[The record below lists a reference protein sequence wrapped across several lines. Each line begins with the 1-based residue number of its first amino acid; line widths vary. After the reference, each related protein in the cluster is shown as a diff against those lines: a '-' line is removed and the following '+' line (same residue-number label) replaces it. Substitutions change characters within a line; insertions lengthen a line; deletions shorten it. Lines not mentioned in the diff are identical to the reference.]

1 VASPGS
7 RLRED
12 EERQIIWGWRHHEI
26 WEVGPNE
33 PTEVPEMNAA
43 SLAVTAVVT
52 VVTVVTGSVLF
63 IGLAVSA
70 RRLLGLQ
77 FGVLRTVLAGLVGSA
92 AWLIFGLTIQ
102 RPQHRPLVLTTVQ
115 IGIALLAAMVFLVLA
130 EAVLPSGSVRPLG
143 WARALRH
150 RVGRARRYLQI
161 SQIAARRG
169 LLPYLRGHRRLEA
182 DTPAGRA
189 GLARSLRLALE
200 EGGVSFVKLGQLLA
214 TRRDLLPAE
223 FVAELGKLHHQ
234 VTPAPWAQV
243 QRLLGEELGALP
255 DTVFAEF
262 DPCPLAAASIAQVH
276 RARLRSSGAGVA
288 VKVQRPGIRPV
299 VERDLDIV
307 ERVARRLETRTRW
320 GATIGAV
327 DLARGFAT
335 ALRAELDFR
344 VEARNMAAVAA
355 ASAAPA
361 THASVRLPAVHP
373 QLCTERVLVME
384 RLDGLPLDAAGP
396 AIDARGLDRQ
406 VLARTLLRC
415 LLRQIMLDG
424 IFHADPH
431 PGNILLLDDG
441 RLALL
446 DFGSVGRLDALLRS
460 ALQQFLLAI
469 DRGDPAGLYDAL
481 LEVVVRP
488 DDTDEQRLQRA
499 LGQFMARHLD
509 PGAALDVEM
518 FTDLFRLVASYDLM
532 VPPEVAAVFR
542 ALATLEATLAQLAPG
557 FDIVAE
563 SRAFATAQLTGQL
576 QPTSLRQA
584 ASDELPTLLPVLRR
598 IPRRADRITSALEH
612 GRLGL
617 GVRLFADPRDRR
629 FLTALVQQILLAF
642 LGAAT
647 GIMAVVLLGTTG
659 GPRLSPTVSLFQV
672 LGYNLLVVS
681 AVLVLRVLVTIF
693 RPPR

>member
-1 VASPGS
+1 
-7 RLRED
+7 
-12 EERQIIWGWRHHEI
+12 
-26 WEVGPNE
+26 
-33 PTEVPEMNAA
+33 MNAA
-43 SLAVTAVVT
+43 LYVVIAVI
-52 VVTVVTGSVLF
+52 TGSLLF
-63 IGLAVSA
+63 LGLAVGA

-77 FGVLRTVLAGLVGSA
+77 LGVLRTVLAGLAGSA
-92 AWLIFGLTIQ
+92 AWLIFGLTVQ
-102 RPQHRPLVLTTVQ
+102 RGAHLGAAAMLLVTTVQ
-115 IGIALLAAMVFLVLA
+115 LGIALLVAMAFLVLA
-130 EAVLPSGSVRPLG
+130 EAVLPSGSFRPLA

-150 RVGRARRYLQI
+150 QSARARRYLQV
-161 SQIAARRG
+161 SQIAARHG
-169 LLPYLRGHRRLEA
+169 LFPYLRGRRRLQTG
-182 DTPAGRA
+182 TPAGRA
-189 GLARSLRLALE
+189 GLARSMRLALE

-223 FVAELGKLHHQ
+223 FIGELGKLHHQ
-234 VTPAPWAQV
+234 VTPASWAQV
-243 QRLLGEELGALP
+243 QQLLGEELGAPP

-262 DPCPLAAASIAQVH
+262 DPRPLAAASIAQVH
-276 RARLRSSGAGVA
+276 SARLRSSGADVA
-288 VKVQRPGIRPV
+288 VKIQRPGIRPV

-307 ERVARRLETRTRW
+307 GRMARRLETRTRW
-320 GATIGAV
+320 GATIGVA
-327 DLARGFAT
+327 DLARGFTT
-335 ALRAELDFR
+335 ALREELDFR
-344 VEARNMAAVAA
+344 IEARNTAALAA
-355 ASAAPA
+355 ASAAP
-361 THASVRLPAVHP
+361 TTQASVRLPAIHP
-373 QLCTERVLVME
+373 DLCTERVLVME

-396 AIDARGLDRQ
+396 AIDTRGLDRQ
-406 VLARTLLRC
+406 ALARTLLSC
-415 LLRQIMLDG
+415 LLRQIMLG
-424 IFHADPH
+424 GVFHADPH

-481 LEVVVRP
+481 LEIVVRP
-488 DDTDEQRLQRA
+488 DDIDEQRLQRA
-499 LGQFMARHLD
+499 LGRFMARHLNPGAALD
-509 PGAALDVEM
+509 LNPGAALDVEM
-518 FTDLFRLVASYDLM
+518 FTDLFRLVASYGLT
-532 VPPEVAAVFR
+532 VPPEIAAVFR

-629 FLTALVQQILLAF
+629 FLTTLVQQILLAF

-647 GIMAVVLLGTTG
+647 GIMAVMLLGTTG

-681 AVLVLRVLVTIF
+681 AVLILRVLVTIF
-693 RPPR
+693 RPPW

>member
-1 VASPGS
+1 MNVAS
-7 RLRED
+7 
-12 EERQIIWGWRHHEI
+12 
-26 WEVGPNE
+26 V
-33 PTEVPEMNAA
+33 V
-43 SLAVTAVVT
+43 VTAIVIVL
-52 VVTVVTGSVLF
+52 TGSVLLV
-63 IGLAVSA
+63 GLAVGA

-77 FGVLRTVLAGLVGSA
+77 LGVVRTVLAGVVGSA
-92 AWLIFGLTIQ
+92 AWLAFGLAIARPQQ
-102 RPQHRPLVLTTVQ
+102 RPFMLTTVQ
-115 IGIALLAAMVFLVLA
+115 LGIALLVAMGFLVLA
-130 EAVLPSGSVRPLG
+130 EAVLPSGSLRPVT

-150 RVGRARRYLQI
+150 RLARARRYLQI
-161 SQIAARRG
+161 SRIAARHG
-169 LLPYLRGHRRLEA
+169 LLPYLRGRRRHQA

-189 GLARSLRLALE
+189 GLARSVRLALE

-214 TRRDLLPAE
+214 TRRDLLPTE
-223 FVAELGKLHHQ
+223 FVNELSRLHHQ
-234 VTPAPWAQV
+234 VTPAPWPQV
-243 QRLLGEELGALP
+243 EQVLGQELGTP
-255 DTVFAEF
+255 DAVFDKLDAR
-262 DPCPLAAASIAQVH
+262 PLAAASIAQVH
-276 RARLRSSGAGVA
+276 QARLRSSGAEVV

-307 ERVARRLETRTRW
+307 DRMARRLQTRTRW

-327 DLARGFAT
+327 ELARGFAN
-335 ALRAELDFR
+335 ALHEELDFR
-344 VEARNMAAVAA
+344 VEARNMAVVAA
-355 ASAAPA
+355 ASAVPG
-361 THASVRLPAVHP
+361 TDTSVRLPAVHP

-396 AIDARGLDRQ
+396 VIDTRGLDRQ
-406 VLARTLLRC
+406 VLARALLGC
-415 LLRQIMLDG
+415 LLRQIMLG
-424 IFHADPH
+424 GVFHADPH

-441 RLALL
+441 RLGLL

-481 LEVVVRP
+481 LEVMVRP
-488 DDTDEQRLQRA
+488 DDVDEQRLQRA
-499 LGQFMARHLD
+499 LGQFMARHLN
-509 PGAALDVEM
+509 PGATPEVEM

-542 ALATLEATLAQLAPG
+542 ALATLEATLGRLAPG

-563 SRAFATAQLTGQL
+563 SRTFAAAQLSGQL

-584 ASDELPTLLPVLRR
+584 ANDELPTLLPMLRR
-598 IPRRADRITSALEH
+598 LPRRADRITNALEH

-629 FLTALVQQILLAF
+629 FLTTLVHQILLAF
-642 LGAAT
+642 LGATT
-647 GIMAVVLLGTTG
+647 GIMAVLLLGSSG
-659 GPRLSPTVSLFQV
+659 GPKLSPTVSLFQV

-681 AVLVLRVLVTIF
+681 AVLILRVLVTTF

>member
-1 VASPGS
+1 
-7 RLRED
+7 
-12 EERQIIWGWRHHEI
+12 
-26 WEVGPNE
+26 
-33 PTEVPEMNAA
+33 MNV
-43 SLAVTAVVT
+43 VTALVIVL
-52 VVTVVTGSVLF
+52 TGSVLLV
-63 IGLAVSA
+63 GLAVGA

-77 FGVLRTVLAGLVGSA
+77 LGVVRTVLAGVVGSA
-92 AWLIFGLTIQ
+92 AWLAFGLAIARPQQ
-102 RPQHRPLVLTTVQ
+102 RPFMLTTVQ
-115 IGIALLAAMVFLVLA
+115 LGIALLVAMGFLVLA
-130 EAVLPSGSVRPLG
+130 EAVLPSGSLRPVT

-150 RVGRARRYLQI
+150 RLARARRYLQI
-161 SQIAARRG
+161 SRIAARHG
-169 LLPYLRGHRRLEA
+169 LLPYLRGRRRHQA

-189 GLARSLRLALE
+189 GLARSVRLALE

-223 FVAELGKLHHQ
+223 FVNELSRLHHQ
-234 VTPAPWAQV
+234 VTPAPWPQV
-243 QRLLGEELGALP
+243 EQVLGQELGTP
-255 DTVFAEF
+255 DAVFDKLDAR
-262 DPCPLAAASIAQVH
+262 PLAAASIAQVH
-276 RARLRSSGAGVA
+276 QARLRSSGAEVV

-307 ERVARRLETRTRW
+307 DRMARRLQTRTRW

-327 DLARGFAT
+327 ELARGFAN
-335 ALRAELDFR
+335 ALHEELDFR
-344 VEARNMAAVAA
+344 VEARNMAVVAA
-355 ASAAPA
+355 ASAVPG
-361 THASVRLPAVHP
+361 TDTSVRLPAVHP

-396 AIDARGLDRQ
+396 VIDTRGLDRQ
-406 VLARTLLRC
+406 VLARALLGC
-415 LLRQIMLDG
+415 LLRQIMLG
-424 IFHADPH
+424 GVFHADPH

-441 RLALL
+441 RLGLL
-446 DFGSVGRLDALLRS
+446 DFGSVGRLDALLRA

-481 LEVVVRP
+481 LEVMVRP
-488 DDTDEQRLQRA
+488 DDVDEQRLQRA
-499 LGQFMARHLD
+499 LGQFMARHLN
-509 PGAALDVEM
+509 PGAAPEVEM

-542 ALATLEATLAQLAPG
+542 ALATLEATLGRLAPG

-563 SRAFATAQLTGQL
+563 SRTFAAAQLSGQL

-584 ASDELPTLLPVLRR
+584 ANDELPTLLPMLRR
-598 IPRRADRITSALEH
+598 LPRRADRITNALEH

-629 FLTALVQQILLAF
+629 FLTTLVHQILLAF
-642 LGAAT
+642 LGATT
-647 GIMAVVLLGTTG
+647 GIMAVLLLGSSG
-659 GPRLSPTVSLFQV
+659 GPKLSPTVSLFQV

-681 AVLVLRVLVTIF
+681 AVLILRVLVTTF

>member
-1 VASPGS
+1 MNVAS
-7 RLRED
+7 
-12 EERQIIWGWRHHEI
+12 
-26 WEVGPNE
+26 V
-33 PTEVPEMNAA
+33 V
-43 SLAVTAVVT
+43 VTAIVIVL
-52 VVTVVTGSVLF
+52 TGSVLLV
-63 IGLAVSA
+63 GLAVGA

-77 FGVLRTVLAGLVGSA
+77 LGVVRTVLAGVVGTA
-92 AWLIFGLTIQ
+92 AWLAFGLAIARPQQ
-102 RPQHRPLVLTTVQ
+102 RPFMLTTVQ
-115 IGIALLAAMVFLVLA
+115 LGIALLVAMGFLVLA
-130 EAVLPSGSVRPLG
+130 EAVLPSGSLRPVT

-150 RVGRARRYLQI
+150 RLARARRYLQI
-161 SQIAARRG
+161 SRIAARHG
-169 LLPYLRGHRRLEA
+169 LLPYLRGRRRHQA

-189 GLARSLRLALE
+189 GLARSVRLALE

-223 FVAELGKLHHQ
+223 FVNELSRLHHQ
-234 VTPAPWAQV
+234 VTPAPWPQV
-243 QRLLGEELGALP
+243 EQVLGQELGTP
-255 DTVFAEF
+255 DAVFDKLDAR
-262 DPCPLAAASIAQVH
+262 PLAAASIAQVH
-276 RARLRSSGAGVA
+276 QARLRSSGAEVV

-307 ERVARRLETRTRW
+307 DRMARRLQTRTRW

-327 DLARGFAT
+327 ELARGFAN
-335 ALRAELDFR
+335 ALHEELDFR
-344 VEARNMAAVAA
+344 VEARNMAVVAA
-355 ASAAPA
+355 ASAVPG
-361 THASVRLPAVHP
+361 TDTSVRLPAVHP

-396 AIDARGLDRQ
+396 VIDTRGLDRQ
-406 VLARTLLRC
+406 VLARALLGC
-415 LLRQIMLDG
+415 LLRQIMLG
-424 IFHADPH
+424 GVFHADPH

-441 RLALL
+441 RLGLL
-446 DFGSVGRLDALLRS
+446 DFGSVGRLDALLRA

-481 LEVVVRP
+481 LEVMVRP
-488 DDTDEQRLQRA
+488 DDLDEQRLQRA
-499 LGQFMARHLD
+499 LGQFMARHLN
-509 PGAALDVEM
+509 PGATPEVEM

-542 ALATLEATLAQLAPG
+542 ALATLEATLGQLAPG

-563 SRAFATAQLTGQL
+563 SRTFAAAQLSGQL

-584 ASDELPTLLPVLRR
+584 ANDELPTLLPMLRR
-598 IPRRADRITSALEH
+598 LPRRADRITNALEH

-629 FLTALVQQILLAF
+629 FLTTLVHQILLAF
-642 LGAAT
+642 LGATT
-647 GIMAVVLLGTTG
+647 GIMAVLLLGSSG
-659 GPRLSPTVSLFQV
+659 GPKLSPTVSLFQV

-681 AVLVLRVLVTIF
+681 AVLILRVLVTTV

>member
-1 VASPGS
+1 
-7 RLRED
+7 
-12 EERQIIWGWRHHEI
+12 
-26 WEVGPNE
+26 
-33 PTEVPEMNAA
+33 MNV
-43 SLAVTAVVT
+43 VTAIVIVL
-52 VVTVVTGSVLF
+52 TGSVLLV
-63 IGLAVSA
+63 GLAVGA

-77 FGVLRTVLAGLVGSA
+77 LGVVRTVLAGVVGSA
-92 AWLIFGLTIQ
+92 AWLAFGLAIARPQQ
-102 RPQHRPLVLTTVQ
+102 RPFMLTTVQ
-115 IGIALLAAMVFLVLA
+115 LGIALLVAMGFLVLA
-130 EAVLPSGSVRPLG
+130 EAVLPSGSLRPVT

-150 RVGRARRYLQI
+150 RLARARRYLQI
-161 SQIAARRG
+161 SRIAARHG
-169 LLPYLRGHRRLEA
+169 LLPYLRGRRRHQA

-189 GLARSLRLALE
+189 GLARSVRLALE

-223 FVAELGKLHHQ
+223 FVNELSRLHHQ
-234 VTPAPWAQV
+234 VTPAPWPQV
-243 QRLLGEELGALP
+243 EQVLGQELGTP
-255 DTVFAEF
+255 DAVFDKLDAR
-262 DPCPLAAASIAQVH
+262 PLAAASIAQVH
-276 RARLRSSGAGVA
+276 QARLRSSGAEVV

-307 ERVARRLETRTRW
+307 DRMARRLQTRTRW

-327 DLARGFAT
+327 ELARGFAN
-335 ALRAELDFR
+335 ALHEELDFR
-344 VEARNMAAVAA
+344 VEARNMAVVAA
-355 ASAAPA
+355 ASAVPG
-361 THASVRLPAVHP
+361 TDTSVRLPAVHP

-396 AIDARGLDRQ
+396 VIDTRGLDRQ
-406 VLARTLLRC
+406 VLARALLGC
-415 LLRQIMLDG
+415 LLRQIMLG
-424 IFHADPH
+424 GVFHADPH

-441 RLALL
+441 RLGLL
-446 DFGSVGRLDALLRS
+446 DFGSVGRLDALLRA

-481 LEVVVRP
+481 LEVMVRP
-488 DDTDEQRLQRA
+488 DDVDEQRLQRA
-499 LGQFMARHLD
+499 LGQFMARHLN
-509 PGAALDVEM
+509 PGAAPEVEM

-542 ALATLEATLAQLAPG
+542 ALATLEATLGRLAPG

-563 SRAFATAQLTGQL
+563 SRTFAAAQLSGQL

-584 ASDELPTLLPVLRR
+584 ANDELPTLLPMLRR
-598 IPRRADRITSALEH
+598 LPRRADRITNALEH

-629 FLTALVQQILLAF
+629 FLTTLVHQILLAF
-642 LGAAT
+642 LGATT
-647 GIMAVVLLGTTG
+647 GIMAVLLLGSSG
-659 GPRLSPTVSLFQV
+659 GPKLSPTVSLFQV

-681 AVLVLRVLVTIF
+681 AVLILRVLVTTF

>member
-1 VASPGS
+1 MHAAWLIVNAVIIVLTGGALLVA
-7 RLRED
+7 
-12 EERQIIWGWRHHEI
+12 
-26 WEVGPNE
+26 
-33 PTEVPEMNAA
+33 
-43 SLAVTAVVT
+43 LAV
-52 VVTVVTGSVLF
+52 G
-63 IGLAVSA
+63 A

-77 FGVLRTVLAGLVGSA
+77 LGVVRTMLAGLVGSA
-92 AWLIFGLTIQ
+92 AWLTFGIAIQ
-102 RPQHRPLVLTTVQ
+102 LPQQRPLVLTTVQ
-115 IGIALLAAMVFLVLA
+115 LGIALLAAMAFLVLA
-130 EAVLPSGSVRPLG
+130 EAVLPSGSVRPLT
-143 WARALRH
+143 WTRALRH
-150 RVGRARRYLQI
+150 RLARVRRYLQI
-161 SQIAARRG
+161 SQIAARHG
-169 LLPYLRGHRRLEA
+169 LLPYLRGRRRRQA

-189 GLARSLRLALE
+189 GLARSVRLALE

-214 TRRDLLPAE
+214 TRRDLLPVE
-223 FVAELGKLHHQ
+223 FVDELAKLHHQ
-234 VTPAPWAQV
+234 VTPAPWPQV
-243 QRLLGEELGALP
+243 EHVLGEELAAPP
-255 DTVFAEF
+255 DTVFAEL
-262 DPCPLAAASIAQVH
+262 DPHPLAAASIAQVH
-276 RARLRSSGAGVA
+276 RARLRSSGADVA

-307 ERVARRLETRTRW
+307 ERMARRLQTRTRW

-327 DLARGFAT
+327 DLASGFAT
-335 ALRAELDFR
+335 VLHEELDFR

-361 THASVRLPAVHP
+361 THALVRLPALHP
-373 QLCTERVLVME
+373 QLCTQRLLVME

-396 AIDARGLDRQ
+396 LIDARGLDRQ
-406 VLARTLLRC
+406 ALARTLLGC
-415 LLRQIMLDG
+415 LLRQIMLG
-424 IFHADPH
+424 GVFHADPH

-488 DDTDEQRLQRA
+488 DDLDEQRLQRA

-509 PGAALDVEM
+509 PGATLDVEL
-518 FTDLFRLVASYDLM
+518 FTDLFRLLAGYQLM

-563 SRAFATAQLTGQL
+563 SRAFAAAQLTSQL

-598 IPRRADRITSALEH
+598 LPRRADRITSALEH

-617 GVRLFADPRDRR
+617 SVRLFADPRDRR
-629 FLTALVQQILLAF
+629 FLATLVHQILLAF

-647 GIMAVVLLGTTG
+647 GLMAVVLLNSTG
-659 GPRLSPTVSLFQV
+659 GPTLSPTLSLFHL

-681 AVLVLRVLVTIF
+681 AVLILRVLVLIF